1 MSLAASI
8 KCLRRFQRDESGN
21 FAMLFGL
28 SIVPLLG
35 LTGAAVDY
43 SRASKAR
50 AELSAAIDSAALMAA
65 RDASKL
71 TDAELTTRINNWIK
85 NNLSPETAARFGT
98 ASIAIDRVNRTVNIG
113 GNIDVDT
120 SIARVIGQN
129 SIAVRSANQSSWGTK
144 KIELALALDNT
155 GSMAGTKLSA
165 LKTATRDLL
174 KIMQDAVTEP
184 DQVKVSMIPFHTQ
197 VRVPTSYKD
206 ANWLRWDVPKKGSSK
221 PVVYPQKSTWDG
233 CISDR
238 NDPYDASDALVIDT
252 NVATKYPAAFCQYS
266 LATSIPLTNN
276 WTALNAAVDTMIAS
290 GNTNVTMG
298 VAWGWAS
305 LSDTV
310 PLAEGKAANTPRLTK
325 YMIVLTDGDNT
336 ENRFTGD
343 GNTIDG
349 RTALACT
356 NAKAAG
362 IQIYTIRVIN
372 GDANL
377 LRNCASSPSMYYDVQ
392 NASQL
397 SPVFKKI
404 AAEIASVRL
413 TM

>member
-1 MSLAASI
+1 MSLAASFRQ
-8 KCLRRFQRDESGN
+8 LGRLWRDESGN
-21 FAMLFGL
+21 FIMIFGI
-28 SIVPLLG
+28 SIVPVLG

-71 TDAELTTRINNWIK
+71 TDAELTARINNWIK
-85 NNLSPETAARFGT
+85 GNLSADTATKFT
-98 ASIAIDRVNRTVNIG
+98 SASIIIDRVARTVNIS
-113 GNIDVDT
+113 GNINVDT
-120 SIARVIGQN
+120 SVARVLGQD
-129 SIAVRSANQSSWGTK
+129 SIAVSSSNQSSWGTK

-155 GSMAGTKLSA
+155 GSMAGAKLTA
-165 LKTATRDLL
+165 LKDATRDLL

-184 DQVKVSMIPFHTQ
+184 DQVKVAMFPFSTQ
-197 VRVPTSYKD
+197 VKLPTSYKND
-206 ANWLRWDVPKKGSSK
+206 SWLRWDVPKKGTTNTF
-221 PVVYPQKSTWDG
+221 PAKSTWEG

-238 NDPYDASDALVIDT
+238 DAPYDAMDAGVTT
-252 NVATKYPAAFCQYS
+252 NNATKYPAAFCQFNV
-266 LATSIPLTNN
+266 ATSVPLTNN
-276 WTALNAAVDTMIAS
+276 WTALNNAVGTMVAT

-298 VAWGWAS
+298 VAWGWAA
-305 LSDTV
+305 LSQDV
-310 PLAEGKAANTPRLTK
+310 PLTEAQAANTPRLTK

-336 ENRFTGD
+336 ENRFTTNGT
-343 GNTIDG
+343 TIDG
-349 RTALACT
+349 RTSAACT

-362 IQIYTIRVIN
+362 IQIYTIRVID

-392 NASQL
+392 SASQL

-404 AAEIASVRL
+404 ASEIASVRL

>member
-113 GNIDVDT
+113 GAIDVDT
-120 SIARVIGQN
+120 SIARVLGQN
-129 SIAVRSANQSSWGTK
+129 TIAVSSNNQSSWGTK

-155 GSMAGTKLSA
+155 GSMAGAKIAA
-165 LKTATRDLL
+165 LQTATRDLL

-184 DQVKVSMIPFHTQ
+184 DQVKVSMVPFHTQ
-197 VRVPTSYKD
+197 VRMPTSYKD
-206 ANWLRWDVPKKGSSK
+206 ANWLRWDVPKKGTTNQF
-221 PVVYPQKSTWDG
+221 PQKSSWTG

-238 NDPYDASDALVIDT
+238 DSPYDASDAAV
-252 NVATKYPAAFCQYS
+252 NNGVNATKYPAAVCQYN
-266 LATSIPLTNN
+266 LATSIPLTND
-276 WTALNAAVDTMIAS
+276 WTALNAAVGTMIAS

-305 LSDTV
+305 LSEGL
-310 PLAEGKAANTPRLTK
+310 PLPEGRAANTPRLTK

-336 ENRFTGD
+336 ENRFTTN